1 MAAVSLNNLHKTFD
15 RTEAVRGVD
24 LEIAKN
30 EFLVLVGP
38 SGCGKSTIL
47 RMIAGLEDITE
58 GNIKIEG
65 KIVNDIPPKDRDIA
79 MVFQSYA
86 LYPHMTVHE
95 NMSFGLRLRKYSKG
109 EINKRVLDAA
119 KILSISELLNRKPRQ
134 LSGGQRQRVAMGRA
148 IVRDP
153 QVFLFDEPLSNLD
166 AKMRG
171 QMRTE
176 IKKLH
181 QHLKTTIVYVTHDQ
195 VEAMTLADRIVVM
208 NNGKIEQVGTPDE
221 MYSSPKTLFVAS
233 FIGSPAMNLIPCKIL
248 KNNNGFNLKIDNIL
262 LSIPDDRINRYKVL
276 ENKEALLGIRPEH
289 LTNKK
294 QNSHGLSENFKAKVK
309 VIEPMGMD
317 TMVYFDLAATEICAR
332 CEPKSVQE
340 IDTNVFKDFSRSKV
354 SVLSLPSL
362 LIETFFSFISLF
374 PIINKIGIFALLCSL
389 ILYPIF
395 SFLKSNSTLKLFF
408 L

>member
-1 MAAVSLNNLHKTFD
+1 
-15 RTEAVRGVD
+15 
-24 LEIAKN
+24 
-30 EFLVLVGP
+30 
-38 SGCGKSTIL
+38 
-47 RMIAGLEDITE
+47 
-58 GNIKIEG
+58 
-65 KIVNDIPPKDRDIA
+65 
-79 MVFQSYA
+79 
-86 LYPHMTVHE
+86 
-95 NMSFGLRLRKYSKG
+95 
-109 EINKRVLDAA
+109 
-119 KILSISELLNRKPRQ
+119 
-134 LSGGQRQRVAMGRA
+134 MGRA

-221 MYSSPKTLFVAS
+221 MYNSPKTLFVAS

-340 IDTNVFKDFSRSKV
+340 IDTNMDFTIDKSHMHLIDPKTNKV
-354 SVLSLPSL
+354 L
-362 LIETFFSFISLF
+362 
-374 PIINKIGIFALLCSL
+374 
-389 ILYPIF
+389 
-395 SFLKSNSTLKLFF
+395 
-408 L
+408 